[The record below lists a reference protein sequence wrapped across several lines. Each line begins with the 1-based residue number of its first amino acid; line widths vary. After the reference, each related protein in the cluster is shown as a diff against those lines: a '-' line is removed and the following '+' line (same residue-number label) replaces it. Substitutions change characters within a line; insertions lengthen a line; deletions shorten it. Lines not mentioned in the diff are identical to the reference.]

1 MNSISVRK
9 DPFPENPNVEW
20 YRLMIDD
27 NPLYSY
33 FEGFLNGDISNSVA
47 LPMTVNMNDLHDL
60 AFAWVDLYEYQG
72 NQDFTWF
79 LIDSEEDEILSLLL
93 CSECEDFE
101 CLVLVAEVHKDNEY
115 VYWKR
120 LGRMVHTS
128 DEWKSKR
135 DTA

>member
-60 AFAWVDLYEYQG
+60 ALRG
-72 NQDFTWF
+72 
-79 LIDSEEDEILSLLL
+79 LIYMNIREIRILPG
-93 CSECEDFE
+93 F
-101 CLVLVAEVHKDNEY
+101 
-115 VYWKR
+115 
-120 LGRMVHTS
+120 
-128 DEWKSKR
+128 
-135 DTA
+135 